1 MLMFDVLHTLCLNI
15 FEFLCDVG
23 IDLVHVLSHSFHYRF
38 FKQMRL
44 VKLVVGGSNQTLL
57 FSAKSSLLCWVRVS
71 YSWFWRISILRAS
84 ISWWKDYRTHIQV
97 SITATVFSMSPA
109 AISAVK
115 PLLPS
120 PHTILRSSRRR
131 ISLLLS
137 IVNSKLL
144 VQEFNTK
151 TVPFWIYRY
160 ILHFVP
166 RHG

>member
-71 YSWFWRISILRAS
+71 YS
-84 ISWWKDYRTHIQV
+84 
-97 SITATVFSMSPA
+97 
-109 AISAVK
+109 
-115 PLLPS
+115 
-120 PHTILRSSRRR
+120 
-131 ISLLLS
+131 
-137 IVNSKLL
+137 
-144 VQEFNTK
+144 
-151 TVPFWIYRY
+151 
-160 ILHFVP
+160 
-166 RHG
+166 